1 MADVQNRISWVWV
14 WVLTLSLIFSKQYS
28 NEAIQKHAPTK
39 QRYVRANQAPFINK
53 TINKEIMKRSLRR
66 NKFLNTISGI
76 DKKRYNMQHNL
87 CVNLIRR
94 EKKNFFNNISA
105 RDITD
110 NKIFWKTVKLLYT
123 NKIQTKSTITL
134 IEKRVVFGIGQEEI
148 VSEKVISEDQAVADV
163 FNKCFINIVPNL
175 KPSGLGLQLY

>member
-1 MADVQNRISWVWV
+1 M
-14 WVLTLSLIFSKQYS
+14 SLIFSKQYS

-134 IEKRVVFGIGQEEI
+134 IEKRVVFEVGQEEI

-175 KPSGLGLQLY
+175 KPSSLGLQFY